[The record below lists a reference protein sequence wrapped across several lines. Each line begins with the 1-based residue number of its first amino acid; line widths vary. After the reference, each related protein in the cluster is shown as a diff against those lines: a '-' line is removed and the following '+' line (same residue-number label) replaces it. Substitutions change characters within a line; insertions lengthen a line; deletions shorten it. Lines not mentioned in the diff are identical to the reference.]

1 MKSLLVL
8 VLMVV
13 GSSAF
18 AADPPK
24 VDREAVER
32 KLTGFWYVRDINIPK
47 QKRQKDSVYN
57 TWSLYQS
64 PPTRPNLPKDTG
76 VFTDNENESVQTYG
90 KLVLNVDVEP
100 MWLDFRFRDMD
111 TEYVQVGIVQLD
123 QDGDPHWVL
132 NQDWVPLARW
142 EKSRGKVSER
152 PKAFENEKKRPV
164 GFRLER

>member
-1 MKSLLVL
+1 MKRLFVL
-8 VLMVV
+8 ILMMV

-18 AADPPK
+18 AMEPPK
-24 VDREAVER
+24 VDRESLEK
-32 KLTGFWYVRDINIPK
+32 KLTGFWYVRDINLPK

-123 QDGDPHWVL
+123 KDGDPHWVL
-132 NQDWVPLARW
+132 NREWVSLTVW

-152 PKAFENEKKRPV
+152 PKSFENEKKQSV